1 MPTERIQNDSAESLA
16 SKEWKDGERPLGR
29 GLAACL
35 DTLRKKK
42 ELGGIKAFGRTKDE
56 IGNTDLQY
64 FDTAGRV
71 LTKKQAFRQQC
82 YSIHNQKPSQN
93 KIKKLK
99 DQEDALL
106 KEKKLDPIKGSE
118 SFKVA
123 KNIMQKTKN
132 PYVVI
137 SNL

>member
-1 MPTERIQNDSAESLA
+1 M
-16 SKEWKDGERPLGR
+16 
-29 GLAACL
+29 
-35 DTLRKKK
+35 
-42 ELGGIKAFGRTKDE
+42 GGIKAFGRTKDE